1 MKLIVGAAALAL
13 VLAGCASADA
23 EEMPKADEFR
33 AGTCRQAA
41 EPVLALARIA
51 ERNDG
56 ADGVSMSDRQE
67 LATHQKTLKAI
78 KPEAELA
85 TPLTE
90 LITAIGFVRI
100 RLDGK
105 SYDPALLRDL
115 DAARRA
121 VQSRCTS

>member
-56 ADGVSMSDRQE
+56 ANGVSMSDRQE